1 MKNDMKKPMATPNAA
16 LKKEASPKKAA
27 APKKPSRWSKFR
39 MFWKDDQK
47 SFGIR
52 TVEDDERQASRLLV
66 WTTALTLF
74 VALIWAGVSSLDE
87 ITRGQGKVIPSS
99 REQVIQSLDSGV
111 LREMLVREGDVV
123 EKDQILLQMDDARS
137 GAGYREA
144 NEKYLSLLAIS
155 ARLRAEAYDTPLV
168 FPPELK
174 DEDQLV
180 KQETQAYKAR
190 KLALAESLQALDA
203 SLAAITREVTL
214 TAPLVKNGVMS
225 EVELLRLKRQQ
236 ADLMGQRAER
246 KNRYI
251 TDANNELTRVSSEL
265 SQTKESASAREDA
278 FLHTTIKSPMKG
290 VVKNVQVTTIGGV
303 IQAGQPILEIVPT
316 EDEMLVEAYVKPSEV
331 AFLKVGQKAV
341 VKLSSYDFNK
351 YGGLDG
357 ELEHLSPDTLKDERQ
372 QRKPGATPA
381 DMEEGFYRILVRI
394 KDTNLVRKGTKIEPT
409 PGMTATVEIRTGQKT
424 VLEYL
429 FRPLQNV
436 SQAFRER

>member
-1 MKNDMKKPMATPNAA
+1 
-16 LKKEASPKKAA
+16 
-27 APKKPSRWSKFR
+27 
-39 MFWKDDQK
+39 
-47 SFGIR
+47 
-52 TVEDDERQASRLLV
+52 LV
-66 WTTALTLF
+66 WATGATLV
-74 VALIWAGVSSLDE
+74 VALAWAGFFSLDE

-123 EKDQILLQMDDARS
+123 EKDQVLLQMDDARS
-137 GAGYREA
+137 GAGFREA
-144 NEKYLSLLAIS
+144 NEKYLSLLAIA
-155 ARLRAEAYDTPLV
+155 ARLRAEANNTPLT
-168 FPPELK
+168 FPSQLQSEK
-174 DEDQLV
+174 QLV
-180 KQETQAYKAR
+180 LQETQAYEAR
-190 KLALAESLQALDA
+190 KLALAESLAALDA
-203 SLAAITREVTL
+203 SLSAITREITM
-214 TAPLVKNGVMS
+214 TAPLVQGGVMS

-236 ADLMGQRAER
+236 AELLGQRAER
-246 KNRYI
+246 KNRYL

-265 SQTKESASAREDA
+265 SQTKENASARQDA
-278 FLHTTIKSPMKG
+278 FMHTTVKSPMKG
-290 VVKNVQVTTIGGV
+290 VVKNVQVTTVGGV

-341 VKLSSYDFNK
+341 VKLTAYDFNK

-357 ELEHLSPDTLKDERQ
+357 ELEHLSPDTLKDDRQ
-372 QRKPGATPA
+372 QRKPGANPA

-394 KDTNLVRKGTKIEPT
+394 KDPNRVRKGLKLEPT

-436 SQAFRER
+436 SQALRER

>member
-1 MKNDMKKPMATPNAA
+1 MKKIGILAK
-16 LKKEASPKKAA
+16 LQEFWQDDKKAA
-27 APKKPSRWSKFR
+27 G
-39 MFWKDDQK
+39 
-47 SFGIR
+47 FGVR
-52 TVEDDERQASRLLV
+52 TVEDDEREASKILV
-66 WTTALTLF
+66 WSTAATLLF
-74 VALIWAGVSSLDE
+74 GLIWAGFFSLDE

-111 LREMLVREGDVV
+111 LREMMVREGDVV
-123 EKDQILLQMDDARS
+123 EKDQVLLQMDDARS

-144 NEKYLSLLAIS
+144 NEKYLSLLAIA
-155 ARLRAEAYDTPLV
+155 ARLRAESSDAELV
-168 FPPELK
+168 FPTELQ
-174 DEDQLV
+174 DEEQLIT
-180 KQETQAYKAR
+180 QETQAYKAR
-190 KLALAESLQALDA
+190 KQALSESLQALDA
-203 SLAAITREVTL
+203 SLAAITREIKL
-214 TAPLVKNGVMS
+214 TAPLVRGGVMS

-265 SQTKESASAREDA
+265 SQTKENASAREDA
-278 FLHTTIKSPMKG
+278 YLHTTIKSPMKG
-290 VVKNVQVTTIGGV
+290 VVKNVQVTTVGGV

-316 EDEMLVEAYVKPSEV
+316 EDEMMVEAYVKPSEV

-381 DMEEGFYRILVRI
+381 DMEEGYYRILVRI
-394 KDTNLVRKGTKIEPT
+394 KDANLVRNGKKLEAT

-436 SQAFRER
+436 SQALRER

>member
-1 MKNDMKKPMATPNAA
+1 M
-16 LKKEASPKKAA
+16 
-27 APKKPSRWSKFR
+27 RSK
-39 MFWKDDQK
+39 Q
-47 SFGIR
+47 FGIS
-52 TVEDDERQASRLLV
+52 TVEDDEREASRILV
-66 WTTALTLF
+66 WATAATL
-74 VALIWAGVSSLDE
+74 VAALLWAGYFSLDE

-123 EKDQILLQMDDARS
+123 AKDQVLLQMDDTRS

-144 NEKYLSLLAIS
+144 NEKYLSLLAIA
-155 ARLRAEAYDTPLV
+155 ARLRAEANNTALS
-168 FPPELK
+168 FPPQLQNEK
-174 DEDQLV
+174 QLV
-180 KQETQAYKAR
+180 LQETQAYEAR
-190 KLALAESLQALDA
+190 KLALSESLVALDA
-203 SLAAITREVTL
+203 SLSAITREITM
-214 TAPLVKNGVMS
+214 TAPLVQGGVMS

-236 ADLMGQRAER
+236 ADLLGQRADR
-246 KNRYI
+246 KNRYL

-265 SQTKESASAREDA
+265 SQTKENASARQDA
-278 FLHTTIKSPMKG
+278 FRHTTIKSPMKG
-290 VVKNVQVTTIGGV
+290 VVKNVQVTTLGGV

-372 QRKPGATPA
+372 QRKPGANPA

-394 KDTNLVRKGTKIEPT
+394 KDPNRVRKGLKLEPT

-436 SQAFRER
+436 SQALRER

>member
-1 MKNDMKKPMATPNAA
+1 MTQHTPWAK
-16 LKKEASPKKAA
+16 LRELWQDDKKAA
-27 APKKPSRWSKFR
+27 G
-39 MFWKDDQK
+39 
-47 SFGIR
+47 FGIR

-66 WTTALTLF
+66 WATVATLLLGL
-74 VALIWAGVSSLDE
+74 VWAGGFSLDE

-99 REQVIQSLDSGV
+99 REQVIQSLDAGV
-111 LREMLVREGDVV
+111 LRAMHVREGDAV
-123 EKDQILLQMDDARS
+123 EKDQVLLQMDDARS

-144 NEKYLSLLAIS
+144 QEKYLALLALAS
-155 ARLRAEAYDTPLV
+155 RLRAEANNTDLT

-174 DEDQLV
+174 REPQLIT
-180 KQETQAYKAR
+180 QETQAYKAR
-190 KLALAESLQALDA
+190 RQALTESLRAVDA
-203 SLAAITREVTL
+203 SLSAIAREIQL
-214 TAPLVKNGVMS
+214 TEPLVKGGVMS

-246 KNRYI
+246 KNRYL
-251 TDANNELTRVSSEL
+251 TDANNELTRVSSDL

-278 FLHTTIKSPMKG
+278 YLHTTIKSPMKG
-290 VVKNVQVTTIGGV
+290 VVKNVQVTTVGGV
-303 IQAGQPILEIVPT
+303 IQAGQSILEIVPT
-316 EDEMLVEAYVKPSEV
+316 EDEMMVEAYVKPSEV

-351 YGGLDG
+351 YGGLEG

-372 QRKPGATPA
+372 QRKPNANPA
-381 DMEEGFYRILVRI
+381 DMEEGYYRILVRI
-394 KDTNLVRKGTKIEPT
+394 KDTNLMRQGKKMQAT

-436 SQAFRER
+436 SQALRER

>member
-1 MKNDMKKPMATPNAA
+1 MTD
-16 LKKEASPKKAA
+16 
-27 APKKPSRWSKFR
+27 KKPSIWMKVRTGLRWLQALWR
-39 MFWKDDQK
+39 DDK
-47 SFGIR
+47 KIAGFGVR
-52 TVEDDERQASRLLV
+52 TVEDDERDASRILV
-66 WTTALTLF
+66 WSTAATLF
-74 VALIWAGVSSLDE
+74 FGLVWAGFFSLDE

-111 LREMLVREGDVV
+111 LQEMLVREGDMV
-123 EKDQILLQMDDARS
+123 EKDQVLLQMEDARS
-137 GAGYREA
+137 GAGFREA
-144 NEKYLSLLAIS
+144 REKYLALLAIA
-155 ARLRAEAYDTPLV
+155 ARLRAETTNTNLV

-174 DEDQLV
+174 EAPQLIT
-180 KQETQAYKAR
+180 QETQAYKAR
-190 KLALAESLQALDA
+190 KLALAESLQAVDA
-203 SLAAITREVTL
+203 SLTAITREITL
-214 TAPLVKNGVMS
+214 TAPLVKGGVMS

-251 TDANNELTRVSSEL
+251 TDANTELTRVNSEL
-265 SQTKESASAREDA
+265 SQTKENASAREDA
-278 FLHTTIKSPMKG
+278 YLSTTIKSPMKG
-290 VVKNVQVTTIGGV
+290 VVKNVQVTTVGGV

-331 AFLKVGQKAV
+331 AFLHVGQKAV

-372 QRKPGATPA
+372 QRRPGGNPV
-381 DMEEGFYRILVRI
+381 DIEEGYYRILVRI
-394 KDTNLVRKGTKIEPT
+394 RDANLVRKGVKIEPT

-436 SQAFRER
+436 SQALRER